1 MSLNCFHEHLRDSDD
16 LDKRLLNLWFVT
28 AIVLK
33 ISHFHT
39 GIPQIQNTYLMLLG
53 NIGAKLMLL
62 MRIQVCYGH
71 KECFRIIPLYQ
82 YNQD

>member
-1 MSLNCFHEHLRDSDD
+1 MSLNCFYEHLHDSDD

-39 GIPQIQNTYLMLLG
+39 GIPQIQNTYLIVLG
-53 NIGAKLMLL
+53 NIGTKAHVADENSGLLWASRML
-62 MRIQVCYGH
+62 
-71 KECFRIIPLYQ
+71 
-82 YNQD
+82 